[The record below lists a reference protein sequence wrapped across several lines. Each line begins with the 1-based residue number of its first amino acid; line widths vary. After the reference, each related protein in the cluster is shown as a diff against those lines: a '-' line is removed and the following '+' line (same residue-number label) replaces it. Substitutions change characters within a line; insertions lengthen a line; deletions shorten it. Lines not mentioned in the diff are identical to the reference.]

1 MLLKNLISNQ
11 RPEFAKLRISGISFD
26 SRLTKKGNLFVS
38 IKGNKFDGNDYVN
51 DAISKGAKVIFYS
64 GTIKKSK
71 KVLYI
76 KVKDTRKTLAELST
90 KYYKDKPK
98 NIIAVTGTN
107 GKTSVSDFFCQI
119 INLQKKTIR
128 FHRNTWFKSEQ
139 FIKKKDI
146 NHFRLFN
153 FK

>member
-71 KVLYI
+71 K
-76 KVKDTRKTLAELST
+76 EL
-90 KYYKDKPK
+90 
-98 NIIAVTGTN
+98 
-107 GKTSVSDFFCQI
+107 
-119 INLQKKTIR
+119 
-128 FHRNTWFKSEQ
+128 
-139 FIKKKDI
+139 
-146 NHFRLFN
+146 
-153 FK
+153 